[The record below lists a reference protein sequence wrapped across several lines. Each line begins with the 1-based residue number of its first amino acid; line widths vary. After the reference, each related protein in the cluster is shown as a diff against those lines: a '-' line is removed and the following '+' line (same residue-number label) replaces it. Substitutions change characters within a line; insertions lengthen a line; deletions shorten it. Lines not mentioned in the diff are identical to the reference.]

1 MTDMMEVL
9 DNFTALVLGHI
20 WNEMVEDSKIIS
32 RNNFINKQITQAQNE
47 FAISLALKYVNQ

>member
-1 MTDMMEVL
+1 MMEVL